1 MKKLSTYLFLL
12 LFSFSAPSFADDI
25 RDFKIEGMSIG
36 DSLLDYFTKEYIKNK
51 LRESVYPNQNEIH
64 HVFLLNEPT
73 FNIYEGIQVH
83 VRTNDEKFI
92 IIGIDGFIYFED
104 NIENCYKKKDEIV
117 TELSNFFEDVIVDD
131 DGIQNYP
138 DDETGES
145 KTTTVYFD
153 FKSGDTAKVGCV
165 KWGKSIKSKNKEI
178 VDNLRVTINTKEYTY
193 WLTNEAY

>member
-1 MKKLSTYLFLL
+1 MKKLSTYLFLV
-12 LFSFSAPSFADDI
+12 LFSFQTSSQADDI
-25 RDFKIEGMSIG
+25 RDFEIEGVSLG
-36 DSLLDYFTKEYIKNK
+36 DSLLDYITKQEI
-51 LRESVYPNQNEIH
+51 ESKKKTDYKSKKFSRTYFSLSEFEIYDS
-64 HVFLLNEPT
+64 L
-73 FNIYEGIQVH
+73 QVH
-83 VRTNDEKFI
+83 FKTSDKKYKIYNISGI
-92 IIGIDGFIYFED
+92 IVFEN

-117 TELSNFFEDVIVDD
+117 IELSNFFEDVIVDD
-131 DGIQNYP
+131 DGIQNHP

-145 KTTTVYFD
+145 KTNTVYFD

>member
-92 IIGIDGFIYFED
+92 IIGIDGFIYFAD
-104 NIENCYKKKDEIV
+104 NFKGCKKKMKEIALELNNTFNFNEETSSKGTHPGDKTGKSKWSRISFFLKTSGPYAEIEIICYDNSKEFVYVDKLSITFYGEEYKKF
-117 TELSNFFEDVIVDD
+117 LN
-131 DGIQNYP
+131 NYY
-138 DDETGES
+138 
-145 KTTTVYFD
+145 K
-153 FKSGDTAKVGCV
+153 
-165 KWGKSIKSKNKEI
+165 
-178 VDNLRVTINTKEYTY
+178 
-193 WLTNEAY
+193 

>member
-92 IIGIDGFIYFED
+92 IIGIDGFIYFAD
-104 NIENCYKKKDEIV
+104 NFKGCKKK
-117 TELSNFFEDVIVDD
+117 
-131 DGIQNYP
+131 
-138 DDETGES
+138 
-145 KTTTVYFD
+145 
-153 FKSGDTAKVGCV
+153 
-165 KWGKSIKSKNKEI
+165 
-178 VDNLRVTINTKEYTY
+178 
-193 WLTNEAY
+193 NERNCS